1 MTKVT
6 NSNMV
11 KAPKIPSLYLRSYPT
26 DNNSK
31 INEAT
36 SLNAPGR
43 HVVDRNRKKGKFKIL
58 NFKKDYIVSVLN
70 VRTIRRKSKQE
81 ELIQLSPKIGL
92 AYWVEWTIKS
102 FMIFL

>member
-11 KAPKIPSLYLRSYPT
+11 EAPKIPSLDLRSYPT
-26 DNNSK
+26 DNNSR

-36 SLNAPGR
+36 SLNAPGTD
-43 HVVDRNRKKGKFKIL
+43 VVNRNKKKGKFKLL
-58 NFKKDYIVSVLN
+58 NFKKDYMTSVLN
-70 VRTIRRKSKQE
+70 LRTIRRKSKQE

-92 AYWVEWTIKS
+92 TYWVE
-102 FMIFL
+102 